1 MYFNNFPFSF
11 DTTPTCNS
19 ACHCD
24 YVKYSP
30 VCGADGNTYISAC
43 HAGCSAI
50 RVDNNTKV
58 IISLNHLYTNQIVS

>member
-1 MYFNNFPFSF
+1 MLIKFRSLNNHSF

-43 HAGCSAI
+43 HAGCRAS
-50 RVDNNTKV
+50 RVENNTKV
-58 IISLNHLYTNQIVS
+58 NE